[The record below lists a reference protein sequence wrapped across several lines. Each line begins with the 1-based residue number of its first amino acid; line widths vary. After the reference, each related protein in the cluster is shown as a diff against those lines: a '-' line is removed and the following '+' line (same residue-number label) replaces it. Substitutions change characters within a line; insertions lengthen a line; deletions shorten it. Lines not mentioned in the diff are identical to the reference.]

1 MTTLS
6 GNSARPEPYAQDQ
19 DMEGPS
25 VSHVSGPVQAGR
37 PRPARWLVGGAALI
51 IVLGTFA
58 YINHHAGSSMPRGP
72 DSAKAPVRV
81 ATAASRDMAVVE
93 RTIGTVVADTTVQ
106 VTSRVQGVIDSAHF
120 KEGQYVK
127 KGDLLFQIDPRPFQ
141 AALAQA
147 RAELA
152 KDQAQLD
159 NAVNKEKRYRSLSAQ
174 GAVSAQDLDAVVA
187 AVGSAAATIQA
198 DQAAINLAQLN
209 LDYTQIRSPVDGKT
223 GPILVQ
229 PGNTVTAN
237 GTTPLVTINRI
248 QPIKVSFSLPQSEL
262 PRIQAEARARGLVA
276 TIDQHDQGGPTLS
289 APVDFISNHVDNTS
303 GTIEMRATFANTD
316 ASLVPGQL
324 VNVTVR
330 LSDIPNATV
339 VPREAVN
346 NGPDGLFVYVV
357 GDEDR
362 AVQRNVKVL
371 FDDGTSDAIQGDV
384 KPGERVIVDGQLRV
398 IPGAAVFVEPAGA
411 APGTSTADSDS
422 KPGAGR
428 GAGS

>member
-1 MTTLS
+1 MNTLS
-6 GNSARPEPYAQDQ
+6 EDRMPPEWNRQEPDSGASDVSAADLPESG
-19 DMEGPS
+19 GPLK
-25 VSHVSGPVQAGR
+25 PKK
-37 PRPARWLVGGAALI
+37 WLVGGAALI

-58 YINHHAGSSMPRGP
+58 YVNHHTGSSMARGP

-120 KEGQYVK
+120 KEGQYVR

-147 RAELA
+147 QADLA
-152 KDQAQLD
+152 RDQAQLD
-159 NAVNKEKRYRSLSAQ
+159 NAVNKEKRYRSLSTQ

-198 DQAAINLAQLN
+198 DQAAINLAKLN
-209 LDYTQIRSPVDGKT
+209 LNYTQIRSPVDGKT

-229 PGNTVTAN
+229 PGNMVAAN

-289 APVDFISNHVDNTS
+289 VPVDFISNHVDNTS

-316 ASLVPGQL
+316 GALVPGQL

-330 LSDIPNATV
+330 LSDIPNATI

-357 GDEDR
+357 DADDH

-384 KPGERVIVDGQLRV
+384 KPGDRVIVDGQLRV
-398 IPGAAVFVEPAGA
+398 IPGAAVYVEPAATAAGA
-411 APGTSTADSDS
+411 SAPGSDD
-422 KPGAGR
+422 KPGATGS
-428 GAGS
+428 AGS